1 MAYRFSQKVWQHTY
15 LLRPHTYITE
25 HVPDTVAMS
34 SQHTATPLRTQ
45 YYTSTHLSLH
55 HCLSTLHAY
64 TILYEYT
71 LIPLTD
77 LATYYAST
85 PHRDHTSIVIL
96 LMSNQLALI
105 ISTYYSTVNVAHDV
119 ITRYIVISLATH
131 TVTHLLLLLCCLLF
145 FSFVTTPL
153 TSLFCL
159 TTTSS

>member
-1 MAYRFSQKVWQHTY
+1 
-15 LLRPHTYITE
+15 
-25 HVPDTVAMS
+25 MS

-45 YYTSTHLSLH
+45 YYTSTHLTLH

-105 ISTYYSTVNVAHDV
+105 ISTYYSTVYVTRDV
-119 ITRYIVISLATH
+119 INTIRNNQFCVHICWLLKSLIC
-131 TVTHLLLLLCCLLF
+131 LLCCLLDQTLF
-145 FSFVTTPL
+145 RLSLLMVTSVWRCFSL
-153 TSLFCL
+153 SR
-159 TTTSS
+159 SSDFATDEHSTRDLKL